1 MLNISICDDDKN
13 SVDKLAALLADY
25 CGKKGME
32 YRLDCHTTGKSL
44 LADVANCDIL
54 FLDVDMGEE
63 NGISIAHE
71 IRKFNKD
78 VIIIYVSGYV
88 QYAPAGYNVK
98 AFAYIL
104 KNDLDDLFETTM
116 TDVVKQ
122 LNWRGT
128 VYKVK
133 TPQEEISLPVKDIL
147 YIESFDKVMEIHTT
161 LPQSKYTLRHSLT
174 DAVNQLADKGFL
186 QIHKSYVVNMA
197 HISKLKNYT
206 VTLTDGTQL
215 TAAQKRWREIMQK
228 YLEWRSNV

>member
-25 CGKKGME
+25 CGKKGMA
-32 YRLDCHTTGKSL
+32 YSLDCHTTGKSL

-147 YIESFDKVMEIHTT
+147 YIESFDKVTDIHTT
-161 LPQSKYTLRHSLT
+161 DSRYTVRQSLGDTAK
-174 DAVNQLADKGFL
+174 QLADKGFL
-186 QIHKSYVVNMA
+186 QIHKSYVVNMR
-197 HISKLKNYT
+197 HITKLKNYT
-206 VTLTDGTQL
+206 VTLTDNTAL
-215 TAAQKRWREIMQK
+215 PAAQKRWRDIMQA
-228 YLEWRSNV
+228 YLKWKGAM